1 MIIGKRHLILAAL
14 VIALGAAV
22 YLNWQFSPTEE
33 LIDPTGSSLMADS
46 SVMDGL
52 DEAQYAATT
61 PVSSSADAAALE
73 DDAVEV
79 GRRQN
84 SFEKARK
91 DRDDTRREALSTLK
105 EIIDDPALD
114 NSQKTEAVAK
124 SAAIAAAME
133 KEAAIET
140 LLKAKGYNDC
150 AVIISD
156 AEVNIIVPTGGEAL
170 TASGAAV
177 IRDLVIGQIDVQPG
191 SIKIIEVK

>member
-22 YLNWQFSPTEE
+22 YLNWQFAPTEE
-33 LIDPTGSSLMADS
+33 MIDPSGSTLMADS
-46 SVMDGL
+46 LIDA
-52 DEAQYAATT
+52 EYAATT
-61 PVSSSADAAALE
+61 PVSSSADAAAMDE
-73 DDAVEV
+73 EAVEA

-91 DRDDTRREALSTLK
+91 DRDDTRREALSTLR

-114 NSQKTEAVAK
+114 NSQKTEAVNK

-140 LLKAKGYNDC
+140 LLKAKGYSDC
-150 AVIISD
+150 AVVISD

-170 TASGAAV
+170 TSSGAAV
-177 IRDLVIGQIDVQPG
+177 IRDLVIGQIDVMPG